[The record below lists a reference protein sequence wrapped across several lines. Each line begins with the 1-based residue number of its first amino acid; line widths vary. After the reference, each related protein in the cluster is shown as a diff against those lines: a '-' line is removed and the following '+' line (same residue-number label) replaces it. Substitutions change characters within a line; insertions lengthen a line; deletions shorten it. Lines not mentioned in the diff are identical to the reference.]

1 LRRLKKKD
9 SLDLKFGLPIAIIST
24 RFSVRPMALQE
35 LKELEKQFG
44 MPLLGD
50 QRHGAFACG
59 KVATVPAS
67 FGIAHQEVVAGTL
80 EFLEGVQLRV
90 EAWVV
95 LGVKEECR

>member
-1 LRRLKKKD
+1 
-9 SLDLKFGLPIAIIST
+9 
-24 RFSVRPMALQE
+24 MALQE
-35 LKELEKQFG
+35 LKELEKQLG

-59 KVATVPAS
+59 KVAAVPTS

-95 LGVKEECR
+95 LGVKEEGW

>member
-1 LRRLKKKD
+1 M
-9 SLDLKFGLPIAIIST
+9 T
-24 RFSVRPMALQE
+24 LQE
-35 LKELEKQFG
+35 LKELEKQLG

-67 FGIAHQEVVAGTL
+67 FGKANQEVVAGTL
-80 EFLEGVQLRV
+80 EFLEGVQPWV

-95 LGVKEECR
+95 LCVKEEGR